1 MISVIFAADFSNIL
15 DDPEEKAYFD
25 QILHKARIIV
35 DERGTKAAAVSS
47 ISLQTLSG
55 SRADNIWKFDRPFLY
70 AIMDK
75 RYNFPIFIGR
85 VVDPSKTYE
94 LSPRQMPNKMM
105 SDQEKDQDDMK
116 SMDDVESMD
125 DMKSGEKPM
134 EMES

>member
-1 MISVIFAADFSNIL
+1 
-15 DDPEEKAYFD
+15 
-25 QILHKARIIV
+25 
-35 DERGTKAAAVSS
+35 
-47 ISLQTLSG
+47 
-55 SRADNIWKFDRPFLY
+55 
-70 AIMDK
+70 MDK

-94 LSPRQMPNKMM
+94 LSPRQMPKEMM

-116 SMDDVESMD
+116 SMDDVK